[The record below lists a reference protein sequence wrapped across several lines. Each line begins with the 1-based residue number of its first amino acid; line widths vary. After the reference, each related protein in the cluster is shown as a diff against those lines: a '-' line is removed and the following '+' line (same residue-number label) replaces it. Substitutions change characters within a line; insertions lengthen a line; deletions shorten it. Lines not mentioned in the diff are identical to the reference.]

1 MNMSRFIGMLSCFC
15 LISFLVSC
23 GINDKESYLKSFEDF
38 IVDIE
43 MEKSISSEE
52 LTSIKKKYLDFTET
66 YYNKYEKELSVSE
79 EEMILELKTR
89 YYAVMAKQ
97 GIKDIGE
104 TIKEL
109 GEQASEF
116 INDILE

>member
-1 MNMSRFIGMLSCFC
+1 MSRVIKKFSCICFAV
-15 LISFLVSC
+15 LMSAC
-23 GINDKESYLKSFEDF
+23 GITDKESYLKAFDNF

-43 MEKSISSEE
+43 KEKSISAEE
-52 LTSIKKKYLDFTET
+52 IASIKKKYIDFTET
-66 YYNKYEKELSVSE
+66 YYYKYEKELSVSE
-79 EEMILELKTR
+79 EEMILEYKAR
-89 YYAVMAKQ
+89 YYTVMAKQ
-97 GIKDIGE
+97 GLKDIGE

>member
-1 MNMSRFIGMLSCFC
+1 MNMCRLVRILSCFC
-15 LISFLVSC
+15 LAVFLSAC
-23 GINDKESYLKSFEDF
+23 SIYDKESYLKSFENF
-38 IVDIE
+38 IIDIE
-43 MEKSISSEE
+43 NEKSITVDEI
-52 LTSIKKKYLDFTET
+52 TSIKKKYLDFTET
-66 YYNKYEKELSVSE
+66 YYYKYENELSVSE

-97 GIKDIGE
+97 GLKDVGE

-109 GEQASEF
+109 GKQASEF